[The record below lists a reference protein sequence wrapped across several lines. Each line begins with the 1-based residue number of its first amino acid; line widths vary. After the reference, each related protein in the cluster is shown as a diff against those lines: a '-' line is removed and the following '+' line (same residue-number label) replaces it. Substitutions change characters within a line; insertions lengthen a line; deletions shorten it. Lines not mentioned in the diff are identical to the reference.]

1 MTKRPKCKT
10 RGCSHRAAAKPS
22 IKAYG
27 YCGGCYEADTTRR
40 EWEVRAAE
48 SWKVGRD
55 VGRSTALADVTRAIT
70 ELGVDVP
77 TDALPLV
84 MDIADMIAKADRESH
99 ATGREAGLRE
109 AAEACDAQAE
119 SWPESPESWFADP
132 GMRHEAVTRRA
143 HRNEAKSCA
152 AKIRR
157 ALAPPAAETP
167 PAGVGHALS
176 LGVCCAACY
185 RDGKHSAPFRPMIL
199 CPKCGNK
206 RCPRAGSH
214 ANACTNS
221 NEPGQVAT
229 PAADPRDEGE
239 S

>member
-1 MTKRPKCKT
+1 MSEFKCAFCKHHIKGEPLWFKAAPT
-10 RGCSHRAAAKPS
+10 HPNESGC
-22 IKAYG
+22 I
-27 YCGGCYEADTTRR
+27 EAMG
-40 EWEVRAAE
+40 A
-48 SWKVGRD
+48 
-55 VGRSTALADVTRAIT
+55 ALATTERELVEVEALLGLAMKIGDATCWPLRSERDYYRRLAEERGRAYLHT
-70 ELGVDVP
+70 LAERDE
-77 TDALPLV
+77 A
-84 MDIADMIAKADRESH
+84 H
-99 ATGREAGLRE
+99 AAGRAAGLRE

-206 RCPRAGSH
+206 RCPRADSH

-229 PAADPRDEGE
+229 PAAEPRDEGE